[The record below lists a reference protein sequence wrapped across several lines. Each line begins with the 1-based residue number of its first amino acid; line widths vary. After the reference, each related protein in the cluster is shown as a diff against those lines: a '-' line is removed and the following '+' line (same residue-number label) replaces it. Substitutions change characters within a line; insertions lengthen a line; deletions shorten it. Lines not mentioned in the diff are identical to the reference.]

1 MIGGSRVNP
10 QKQKKAQACPAG
22 RCRLGTGFILL
33 FSMARHSIAADM
45 LRGKNLHQENC
56 QRCHQ
61 SAVYTRP
68 ERIVEDL
75 PGLRKRI
82 SECELSNSLLWF
94 DEEIDDV
101 TAYLN
106 HEFYQFGVK

>member
-1 MIGGSRVNP
+1 MIDGCNVISQEEKQAQSWPVLLIQLGS
-10 QKQKKAQACPAG
+10 
-22 RCRLGTGFILL
+22 GFMLIFCLAANS
-33 FSMARHSIAADM
+33 FAADM